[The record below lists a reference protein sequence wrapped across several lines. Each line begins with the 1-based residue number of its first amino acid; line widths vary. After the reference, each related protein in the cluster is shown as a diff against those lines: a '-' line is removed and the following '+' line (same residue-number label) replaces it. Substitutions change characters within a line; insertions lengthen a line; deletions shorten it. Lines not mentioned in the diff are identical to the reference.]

1 MSEKNI
7 TFEDLPKAMSW
18 MMDKLNELDS
28 KIDSL
33 NNPSPNVPTEQWM
46 NLKEL
51 CDYFIERLSD
61 ISFIKL
67 NRGAGEY
74 CDHIINISFDGY
86 IGENVLHFLEMCG
99 ILVSVGSAC
108 SSRSKSR
115 GRVLKAQGFD
125 FSSAVRISFCPQNT
139 KAEIDE
145 FFKAA
150 LRVKDELI
158 KAR

>member
-51 CDYFIERLSD
+51 CDYIPVTRQN
-61 ISFIKL
+61 KL
-67 NRGAGEY
+67 
-74 CDHIINISFDGY
+74 CM
-86 IGENVLHFLEMCG
+86 V
-99 ILVSVGSAC
+99 
-108 SSRSKSR
+108 
-115 GRVLKAQGFD
+115 GRVA
-125 FSSAVRISFCPQNT
+125 I
-139 KAEIDE
+139 
-145 FFKAA
+145 
-150 LRVKDELI
+150 
-158 KAR
+158 